1 MQFHVEVLTLPFV
14 RMLLLQFYVLLVLL
28 LRIQVAV
35 GASSAL
41 GFVRAVGCE
50 QHLLL
55 RLVLLLLLFLLEGC

>member
-35 GASSAL
+35 GASYCF
-41 GFVRAVGCE
+41 GFRSGRGV
-50 QHLLL
+50 
-55 RLVLLLLLFLLEGC
+55 